1 MRCQTFDEAKAL
13 QIYIQRM
20 EQEEMPVIVSR
31 ELRREIEISE
41 EFQRKLREKMGGFV
55 VTQRDA
61 NDLDQAIKADL
72 KEVGAKMESLSIVEA
87 DGSTGSDSDY
97 AANVIK

>member
-1 MRCQTFDEAKAL
+1 
-13 QIYIQRM
+13 
-20 EQEEMPVIVSR
+20 MPVIVSR

-55 VTQRDA
+55 VTQRDV

-72 KEVGAKMESLSIVEA
+72 KEVGAKIRSISLIEA
-87 DGSTGSDSDY
+87 DGSTGSDSDH
-97 AANVIK
+97 ATNVFK